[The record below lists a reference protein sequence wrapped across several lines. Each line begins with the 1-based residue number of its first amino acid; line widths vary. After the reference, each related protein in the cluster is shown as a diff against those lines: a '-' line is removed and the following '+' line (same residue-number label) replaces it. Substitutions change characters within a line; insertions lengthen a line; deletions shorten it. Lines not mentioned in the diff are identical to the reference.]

1 MACGSGPATCSA
13 DKNLRTLRTAS
24 KGRKIVG
31 LKEFY
36 ERHFSGTDEKII
48 SPGFA
53 LRVGGVGLGLFILT
67 YFLFSWTM
75 ETIIHNRKEVI
86 VPDISGK
93 SSINALQALSENN
106 LAIKIGGYEFNEAVP
121 IGTVLRQIPDAGTS
135 VREGKIVRVV
145 FSQGGESVFTPNLI
159 GLPLRNAELL
169 LRQRQLV
176 LGEVSES
183 YSLKAEKGTVL
194 SQDPKPELSVSK
206 NTMVQVAVSA
216 GLPPAGIVMM
226 PDFRQKRSD
235 DAQQWAAQNSLNL
248 GISEDPNSLFPGGTI
263 LDQAPAP
270 DTVVSADSRITL
282 TVSSRKGSSAGAEKE
297 FRVHYEVSQS
307 GSQRHIRVVALAKGG
322 DREIFNGLRDPG
334 SKIDLSV
341 PYGGAEKIRIFVNGI
356 LVEER
361 PVK

>member
-1 MACGSGPATCSA
+1 MGF
-13 DKNLRTLRTAS
+13 
-24 KGRKIVG
+24 
-31 LKEFY
+31 KEFY
-36 ERHFSGTDEKII
+36 QRHFSSADEKIV
-48 SPGFA
+48 SPGFV
-53 LRVGGVGLGLFILT
+53 LRVGGVGFALFLLT

-75 ETIIHNRKEVI
+75 ETVIHDRKEVI

-93 SSINALQALSENN
+93 SSVNALQALSVIN
-106 LAIKIGGYEFNEAVP
+106 LAMKIGGYEFNEAVP
-121 IGTVLRQIPDAGTS
+121 IGTVLRQVPGAGST

-216 GLPPAGIVMM
+216 GLPPAGIIMM
-226 PDFRQKRSD
+226 PDFRQKKSD
-235 DAQQWAAQNSLNL
+235 EAQQWAALNGLSLGL
-248 GISEDPNSLFPGGTI
+248 AEDANSLFPGGTI
-263 LDQAPAP
+263 IDQDPP
-270 DTVVSADSRITL
+270 SDTVVSAGAKITL
-282 TVSSRKGSSAGAEKE
+282 TVSSRKSAAGTERE

-307 GSQRHIRVVALAKGG
+307 GAQRHIRVVALGKSG

-341 PYGGAEKIRIFVNGI
+341 PYAGAEKIRIFVNGI

-361 PVK
+361 PIK

>member
-1 MACGSGPATCSA
+1 MG
-13 DKNLRTLRTAS
+13 
-24 KGRKIVG
+24 I
-31 LKEFY
+31 KEFY
-36 ERHFSGTDEKII
+36 QRHFSSSDERIV
-48 SPGFA
+48 SPGFVA
-53 LRVGGVGLGLFILT
+53 RVGGVGVALFLLT

-75 ETIIHNRKEVI
+75 ETVIHSRKEVL
-86 VPDISGK
+86 VPDIAGK
-93 SSINALQALSENN
+93 SSVSALQALSENN
-106 LAIKIGGYEFNEAVP
+106 LAMKIEGYEFNETVP
-121 IGTVLRQIPDAGTS
+121 IGTVLRQVPEAGST

-206 NTMVQVAVSA
+206 NTMVQVVVSA
-216 GLPPAGIVMM
+216 GQPPAGIVMM
-226 PDFRQKRSD
+226 PDFRQKKSD
-235 DAQQWAAQNSLNL
+235 EAQQWASQNNLSLA
-248 GISEDPNSLFPGGTI
+248 ITEDPSSLFPGGTVI
-263 LDQAPAP
+263 DQAPAP
-270 DTVVSADSRITL
+270 DTVVSPDAKISL
-282 TVSSRKGSSAGAEKE
+282 TVSSRKGAGSADKE

-307 GSQRHIRVVALAKGG
+307 GAQRHIRVVALGKQGE
-322 DREIFNGLRDPG
+322 REIFNGLRDPG

-341 PYGGAEKIRIFVNGI
+341 PYGGAEKVRIFVNGI

>member
-1 MACGSGPATCSA
+1 
-13 DKNLRTLRTAS
+13 
-24 KGRKIVG
+24 VG
-31 LKEFY
+31 FKEFY
-36 ERHFSGTDEKII
+36 QRHFSSSDEKIV
-48 SPGFA
+48 SPGFV
-53 LRVGGVGLGLFILT
+53 LRVGGVGFVLFFLT

-75 ETIIHNRKEVI
+75 ETVIHARKEVI

-93 SSINALQALSENN
+93 SSVNALQALSVIN
-106 LAIKIGGYEFNEAVP
+106 LAMKIGGYEFNEAVP
-121 IGTVLRQIPDAGTS
+121 IGTVLRQVPSAGST

-145 FSQGGESVFTPNLI
+145 FSQGGESVFIPNLI
-159 GLPLRNAELL
+159 GLPLRNGELL

-194 SQDPKPELSVSK
+194 SQDPRPELSVSK
-206 NTMVQVAVSA
+206 NTMVQVVVSA

-226 PDFRQKRSD
+226 PDFRQKKSD
-235 DAQQWAAQNSLNL
+235 EAQQWAAQNNLSLAL
-248 GISEDPNSLFPGGTI
+248 TEDSNSLFPGGTI
-263 LDQAPAP
+263 IDQSPLS
-270 DTVVSADSRITL
+270 DTVVSPGVKITL
-282 TVSSRKGSSAGAEKE
+282 TVSSRKGQAGGERE

-307 GSQRHIRVVALAKGG
+307 GAQRHIRVVALGKSG

-341 PYGGAEKIRIFVNGI
+341 PFAGAEKIRIFVNGI

-361 PVK
+361 PIK

>member
-1 MACGSGPATCSA
+1 
-13 DKNLRTLRTAS
+13 
-24 KGRKIVG
+24 VG
-31 LKEFY
+31 FKDFWQ
-36 ERHFSGTDEKII
+36 RHFSSSDEKIV
-48 SPGFA
+48 SPGFV
-53 LRVGGVGLGLFILT
+53 LRVGGVGMVLFFFT
-67 YFLFSWTM
+67 YFLFSWSM
-75 ETIIHNRKEVI
+75 ETVIHNRKEVI
-86 VPDISGK
+86 VPDIANK
-93 SSINALQALSENN
+93 SSASALQALSEIN
-106 LAIKIGGYEFNEAVP
+106 LAMKIEGYEFNESVP
-121 IGTVLRQIPDAGTS
+121 IGTVLRQVPGAGST

-145 FSQGGESVFTPNLI
+145 FSQGGESVFIPNLI

-169 LRQRQLV
+169 LRQRQLM

-216 GLPPAGIVMM
+216 GTPPAGIVML
-226 PDFRQKRSD
+226 PDFRQKKSD
-235 DAQQWAAQNSLNL
+235 EAQQWASQNNVPLVMT
-248 GISEDPNSLFPGGTI
+248 EDAASLFPGGTI
-263 LDQAPAP
+263 IDQNPLP
-270 DTVVSADSRITL
+270 DTVVSGGAKVTL
-282 TVSSRKGSSAGAEKE
+282 TVSSRKGSASSEKE

-307 GSQRHIRVVALAKGG
+307 GSQRHIRVVALGKSG

>member
-1 MACGSGPATCSA
+1 
-13 DKNLRTLRTAS
+13 
-24 KGRKIVG
+24 V
-31 LKEFY
+31 
-36 ERHFSGTDEKII
+36 
-48 SPGFA
+48 
-53 LRVGGVGLGLFILT
+53 
-67 YFLFSWTM
+67 
-75 ETIIHNRKEVI
+75 IHNRKEVL

-93 SSINALQALSENN
+93 SSVNALQALSENN
-106 LAIKIGGYEFNEAVP
+106 LAMKIEGYEFNEAVP
-121 IGTVLRQIPDAGTS
+121 IGTVLRQVPDAGST

-206 NTMVQVAVSA
+206 NTMVQVVVSA
-216 GLPPAGIVMM
+216 GVPPAGIVMM
-226 PDFRQKRSD
+226 PDFRQKKSD
-235 DAQQWAAQNSLNL
+235 EAQQWASQNSLSL
-248 GISEDPNSLFPGGTI
+248 SLSDDPASLFPGGTVI
-263 LDQAPAP
+263 DQSPAP
-270 DTVVSADSRITL
+270 DTVVSAESRITL
-282 TVSSRKGSSAGAEKE
+282 TISSRKSSSAGSEKE
-297 FRVHYEVSQS
+297 FLVHYEVSQS
-307 GSQRHIRVVALAKGG
+307 GAQRHIRVVALGKRG

>member
-1 MACGSGPATCSA
+1 
-13 DKNLRTLRTAS
+13 
-24 KGRKIVG
+24 VG
-31 LKEFY
+31 IKEFY
-36 ERHFSGTDEKII
+36 QRHFSASDEHIV
-48 SPGFA
+48 SASFVA
-53 LRVGGVGLGLFILT
+53 RVGGVGLALFFMT

-75 ETIIHNRKEVI
+75 ETVIHSRKEVL

-93 SSINALQALSENN
+93 SAVSALQALSENN
-106 LAIKIGGYEFNEAVP
+106 LAMKIDGYEFNESVP
-121 IGTVLRQIPDAGTS
+121 IGTVLRQVPDSGST

-176 LGEVSES
+176 LGEVSTA

-194 SQDPKPELSVSK
+194 SQDPKPEISVSK
-206 NTMVQVAVSA
+206 NTMVQVAVSD

-226 PDFRQKRSD
+226 PDFRQKKSD
-235 DAQQWAAQNSLNL
+235 EAQQWASQNNVSLTL
-248 GISEDPNSLFPGGTI
+248 TEDPGSLFPSGTVI
-263 LDQAPAP
+263 DQAPAP
-270 DTVVSADSRITL
+270 DTVVTADSRITL
-282 TVSSRKGSSAGAEKE
+282 TVSSRKGSAAGSDKE

-307 GSQRHIRVVALAKGG
+307 GAQRHIRVVAIGKSG

>member
-1 MACGSGPATCSA
+1 MGF
-13 DKNLRTLRTAS
+13 
-24 KGRKIVG
+24 
-31 LKEFY
+31 KEFWQK
-36 ERHFSGTDEKII
+36 HFSNSDERIV
-48 SPGFA
+48 SPGFV
-53 LRVGGVGLGLFILT
+53 LRVGGVGLALFLLT

-75 ETIIHNRKEVI
+75 ETVIHNRKEVM
-86 VPDISGK
+86 VPDIAGK
-93 SSINALQALSENN
+93 SSVNALQALSELN
-106 LAIKIGGYEFNEAVP
+106 LAMKIDGYEFNETVP
-121 IGTVLRQIPDAGTS
+121 IGTVLRQTPEAGST

-216 GLPPAGIVMM
+216 GAPPAGIVMM

-235 DAQQWAAQNSLNL
+235 EAQQWAAQSGVPLN
-248 GISEDPNSLFPGGTI
+248 IKEDPASLFPGGTVI
-263 LDQAPAP
+263 DQDPQP
-270 DTVVSADSRITL
+270 DTVVSPDSKVTL
-282 TVSSRKGSSAGAEKE
+282 TVSSRKGDASSGKE

-307 GSQRHIRVVALAKGG
+307 GAQRHIRVVALGKSG

-341 PYGGAEKIRIFVNGI
+341 PYAGAEKIRIFVNGI

>member
-1 MACGSGPATCSA
+1 M
-13 DKNLRTLRTAS
+13 
-24 KGRKIVG
+24 G

-36 ERHFSGTDEKII
+36 QKHFSGTEEKIV

-53 LRVGGVGLGLFILT
+53 LRVGGVGLALFLLT
-67 YFLFSWTM
+67 YVLFSWTM
-75 ETIIHNRKEVI
+75 ETVIHNRKEVI

-93 SSINALQALSENN
+93 SSANALQLLSENN
-106 LAIKIGGYEFNEAVP
+106 LAMSIGGYEFNESVP

-183 YSLKAEKGTVL
+183 YSLKAEKGTIL

-206 NTMVQVAVSA
+206 NTMVQVVVSA
-216 GLPPAGIVMM
+216 GTPPAGIIMM
-226 PDFRQKRSD
+226 PDFRQKKTD
-235 DAQQWAAQNSLNL
+235 EAQQWASQSSVSLSL
-248 GISEDPNSLFPGGTI
+248 LEDSASLFPAGTI
-263 LDQAPAP
+263 IDQSPAP
-270 DTVVSADSRITL
+270 DAVVTADSKITL
-282 TVSSRKGSSAGAEKE
+282 TVSSRKGAAAASEKE
-297 FRVHYEVSQS
+297 FRVHYEVPQ
-307 GSQRHIRVVALAKGG
+307 GGAQRQIRVVALGTNG

-341 PYGGAEKIRIFVNGI
+341 PYGGTVKIRIFMNGI

>member
-1 MACGSGPATCSA
+1 MGF
-13 DKNLRTLRTAS
+13 
-24 KGRKIVG
+24 
-31 LKEFY
+31 KEFY
-36 ERHFSGTDEKII
+36 QRHFSSSDEKIV
-48 SPGFA
+48 SPGFV
-53 LRVGGVGLGLFILT
+53 LRVGGVGFVLFFLT

-75 ETIIHNRKEVI
+75 ETVIHDRKEVI

-93 SSINALQALSENN
+93 SSVNALQALSVIN
-106 LAIKIGGYEFNEAVP
+106 LAMKIGGYEFNEAVP
-121 IGTVLRQIPDAGTS
+121 IGTVLRQVPDAGST

-145 FSQGGESVFTPNLI
+145 FSQGGESVFTPNLM

-194 SQDPKPELSVSK
+194 FQDPKPELSVSK

-226 PDFRQKRSD
+226 PDFRQKKSD
-235 DAQQWAAQNSLNL
+235 EAQQWAAQNSLVL
-248 GISEDPNSLFPGGTI
+248 GVAEDSNSLFPGGTI
-263 LDQAPAP
+263 IDQDPPP
-270 DTVVSADSRITL
+270 DTVVSAGAKVTL
-282 TVSSRKGSSAGAEKE
+282 TVSSRKGAAGAERE

-307 GSQRHIRVVALAKGG
+307 GAQRHIRVVALGKSG

-334 SKIDLSV
+334 SKIDFSV
-341 PYGGAEKIRIFVNGI
+341 PYAGAEKIRIFVNGI

-361 PVK
+361 PIK

>member
-1 MACGSGPATCSA
+1 M
-13 DKNLRTLRTAS
+13 
-24 KGRKIVG
+24 G

-36 ERHFSGTDEKII
+36 QRHFSSTDEKIV
-48 SPGFA
+48 SPGFV
-53 LRVGGVGLGLFILT
+53 LRVGGVGLVLFFLT

-75 ETIIHNRKEVI
+75 ETVIHNRKEVI

-93 SSINALQALSENN
+93 SSASALQSLSEIN
-106 LAIKIGGYEFNEAVP
+106 LAMKIEGYEFNESVP
-121 IGTVLRQIPDAGTS
+121 IGTVLRQVPSSGST

-226 PDFRQKRSD
+226 PDFRQKKSD
-235 DAQQWAAQNSLNL
+235 EAQQWAADNSVTLTL
-248 GISEDPNSLFPGGTI
+248 SEDPSSLFPGGTI
-263 LDQAPAP
+263 IDQTPLP
-270 DTVVSADSRITL
+270 DTVVSAGAKVAL
-282 TVSSRKGSSAGAEKE
+282 TVSSRAGASASEKE

-307 GSQRHIRVVALAKGG
+307 GSQRHIRVVALGKSG

>member
-1 MACGSGPATCSA
+1 M
-13 DKNLRTLRTAS
+13 
-24 KGRKIVG
+24 G
-31 LKEFY
+31 LKDFY
-36 ERHFSGTDEKII
+36 QRHFSGTDEKII

-75 ETIIHNRKEVI
+75 ETVIHNRKEVI

-106 LAIKIGGYEFNEAVP
+106 LAIKIGGYEFNESVP
-121 IGTVLRQIPDAGTS
+121 IGTVLRQVPDAGTS

-176 LGEVSES
+176 LGEVSTA

-206 NTMVQVAVSA
+206 NTMVQVAVSD
-216 GLPPAGIVMM
+216 GLPPAGIVML
-226 PDFRQKRSD
+226 PDFRQKKSD
-235 DAQQWAAQNSLNL
+235 EAQQWASQSNVSLTL
-248 GISEDPNSLFPGGTI
+248 LEDSASLFPAGTI
-263 LDQAPAP
+263 IDQAPAP
-270 DTVVSADSRITL
+270 DTVVAADSKITL
-282 TVSSRKGSSAGAEKE
+282 TVSSRKGAASASEKE

-307 GSQRHIRVVALAKGG
+307 GAQRHIRVVALGTSG

-341 PYGGAEKIRIFVNGI
+341 PYGGAVKIRIFVNGI

>member
-1 MACGSGPATCSA
+1 M
-13 DKNLRTLRTAS
+13 
-24 KGRKIVG
+24 G

-36 ERHFSGTDEKII
+36 QRHFSASDEQII
-48 SPGFA
+48 TLGFLLRVGSVGFA
-53 LRVGGVGLGLFILT
+53 LCVLT

-75 ETIIHNRKEVI
+75 ETVIHNRKEVI
-86 VPDISGK
+86 IPDISGK
-93 SSINALQALSENN
+93 SSVSALQVLSENN
-106 LAIKIGGYEFNEAVP
+106 LAMKIEGYEFNETVP
-121 IGTVLRQIPDAGTS
+121 IGTVLRHTPSAGVT
-135 VREGKIVRVV
+135 VREGKIIKVV

-159 GLPLRNAELL
+159 GLPLRNAELM
-169 LRQRQLV
+169 LRQRQLG

-206 NTMVQVAVSA
+206 NTMVQVTVSA
-216 GLPPAGIVMM
+216 GHPPAGIIMM
-226 PDFRQKRSD
+226 PDFRQKKKD
-235 DAQQWAAQNSLNL
+235 EAQQWASQNGVTVNMT
-248 GISEDPNSLFPGGTI
+248 EDPGSLFPGGTI
-263 LDQAPAP
+263 IDQKPDP
-270 DTVVSADSRITL
+270 DTVVNAESRITL
-282 TVSSRKGSSAGAEKE
+282 TYSSRKGGAGEDRE

-307 GSQRHIRVVALAKGG
+307 GSQRNIRVVAVGKQG

-341 PYGGAEKIRIFVNGI
+341 PYAGAEKIRIFVNGI